1 MAGASGRA
9 PTTWQCKQ
17 EGQRPWQPGARSPA
31 VCGGVGSFLPSP
43 AALRAPATGGGG
55 GVLGGAGHP
64 LLWPARCHIHPAG
77 LQMVSDSSHGPL
89 PTPPTPQCCTRASP
103 PPFRAFAGGEEPQR
117 GQSAPFSQTGLCLP
131 HGCADGSS
139 VPVLDTVW
147 SSPGDESGDR
157 PVVPGAQEW
166 TGGWAAPRT
175 S

>member
-1 MAGASGRA
+1 MWLGPLAEPPPPGSANRKGRGPGSQEPGHQRSVGVSAPSCPPLLPSGRLPQA
-9 PTTWQCKQ
+9 
-17 EGQRPWQPGARSPA
+17 E
-31 VCGGVGSFLPSP
+31 GVGSSGV
-43 AALRAPATGGGG
+43 PATLCSGQPDATSTPRASRWFLT
-55 GVLGGAGHP
+55 V
-64 LLWPARCHIHPAG
+64 
-77 LQMVSDSSHGPL
+77 
-89 PTPPTPQCCTRASP
+89 PTALSPRCCTRASP